1 MKTIQKYFAK
11 WVIALM
17 LWFLLIIP
25 GSTFAHQPRVPVWNE
40 TQVSDP
46 EISKAYYSQL
56 HGTPQ
61 IYTIVSASWFALYIN
76 ILVPDISGQK
86 KDISV
91 RIIKNWK
98 SETPFALLDGNQF
111 NWTKMF
117 EPFGYDTYWAGPEYR
132 ANVEAGKYGI
142 IVSSTKNDSK
152 YSLAVG
158 EAELFD
164 FPETMNALTLIPKIK
179 RDFFDESPVIF
190 ILSPFG
196 AGLIV
201 IMYILAFI
209 FGFVYRYIVRKFSRN
224 TLRKVHK
231 NIGQKDRMIRWGIG
245 IFLLILAVTTSW
257 SPILLFFSGFTF
269 FEAIFSWCGLYAAL
283 GRNSCPIDSVENS

>member
-1 MKTIQKYFAK
+1 
-11 WVIALM
+11 
-17 LWFLLIIP
+17 
-25 GSTFAHQPRVPVWNE
+25 
-40 TQVSDP
+40 
-46 EISKAYYSQL
+46 
-56 HGTPQ
+56 
-61 IYTIVSASWFALYIN
+61 
-76 ILVPDISGQK
+76 
-86 KDISV
+86 
-91 RIIKNWK
+91 
-98 SETPFALLDGNQF
+98 
-111 NWTKMF
+111 MF

-231 NIGQKDRMIRWGIG
+231 NIGQKDRMIR
-245 IFLLILAVTTSW
+245 
-257 SPILLFFSGFTF
+257 
-269 FEAIFSWCGLYAAL
+269 
-283 GRNSCPIDSVENS
+283 